1 MLGTKLHIDPVEEFG
16 GGVSPWWLSAL
27 LLLIALIYCLYKGEK
42 DGTKIFLIIL
52 LNVVVYGLFTA
63 IGLGFLGF
71 LIAIAITVWIIKS

>member
-52 LNVVVYGLFTA
+52 P
-63 IGLGFLGF
+63 
-71 LIAIAITVWIIKS
+71 VWDLRQNTFIPRLKL